1 MAGVNYLDKNL
12 AQHLDDPI
20 DLIFDNDNAS
30 AVGHVFQAFAE
41 QGTTSW
47 HRCTVEWFLVSGQEQ
62 VEVNVLRTGRGANLW
77 PGLPDY

>member
-47 HRCTVEWFLVSGQEQ
+47 QRCTVEWFLVSGQEQ
-62 VEVNVLRTGRGANLW
+62 VEVNVLRTGRGVNLW